1 MNNRAQISVEY
12 ILIVGLLLAMILV
25 VYPYALRENEL
36 NKAVAAA
43 RDGAT
48 QGLRSK
54 LSSSIGLSDR
64 NRVAR

>member
-1 MNNRAQISVEY
+1 MNERGQISVEY

-43 RDGAT
+43 RDG
-48 QGLRSK
+48 QYRQLP
-54 LSSSIGLSDR
+54 
-64 NRVAR
+64 